1 MDTKFDFNETGKFD
15 FKQVGRRM
23 PYTTPDGF
31 FKDMEKN
38 ILEAVKDD
46 TPQAVNIQPQA
57 VNIQPQAV
65 NIQPQAVTNQP
76 QAVKVQPKK
85 RPVFKMIWAAAIA
98 VAASVAVLL
107 VLNIDFSAADSS
119 LASSHSSQPS
129 QAKSDLEQVDQA
141 FAQLS
146 EADQA
151 YLLDVYQE
159 DVFLNN

>member
-46 TPQAVNIQPQA
+46 TPQAVKIQPQS
-57 VNIQPQAV
+57 
-65 NIQPQAVTNQP
+65 
-76 QAVKVQPKK
+76 VKVQPKK
-85 RPVFKMIWAAAIA
+85 PPVFKMIWAAAIA

>member
-1 MDTKFDFNETGKFD
+1 MEKNMDTKFDFNETGKFD

-46 TPQAVNIQPQA
+46 TPQAVKIQPQS
-57 VNIQPQAV
+57 
-65 NIQPQAVTNQP
+65 
-76 QAVKVQPKK
+76 VKVQPKK

-107 VLNIDFSAADSS
+107 VLNIDFSAADSSLAMHSS

>member
-1 MDTKFDFNETGKFD
+1 MEKNMDTKFDFNETGKFD

-46 TPQAVNIQPQA
+46 T
-57 VNIQPQAV
+57 PQAV

>member
-1 MDTKFDFNETGKFD
+1 MEKNMDTKFDFNETGRFD
-15 FKQVGRRM
+15 FKQVGKRM

-31 FKDMEKN
+31 FKAMEKN

-46 TPQAVNIQPQA
+46 TPQAVKIQPQS
-57 VNIQPQAV
+57 
-65 NIQPQAVTNQP
+65 
-76 QAVKVQPKK
+76 VKVQPKK

>member
-46 TPQAVNIQPQA
+46 TPQAVNIQQ
-57 VNIQPQAV
+57 
-65 NIQPQAVTNQP
+65 QAVTNQP

>member
-1 MDTKFDFNETGKFD
+1 MEKNMDTKFDFNETGRFD
-15 FKQVGRRM
+15 FKQVGKRM

-38 ILEAVKDD
+38 ILETVKDD
-46 TPQAVNIQPQA
+46 TPQAVKIQPQS
-57 VNIQPQAV
+57 
-65 NIQPQAVTNQP
+65 
-76 QAVKVQPKK
+76 VKVQPKK
-85 RPVFKMIWAAAIA
+85 PPVFKMIWAAAIA

-107 VLNIDFSAADSS
+107 VLNIDFSTADSS

>member
-1 MDTKFDFNETGKFD
+1 MEKNMDTKFDFNETGRFD
-15 FKQVGRRM
+15 FKQVGKRM

-46 TPQAVNIQPQA
+46 TPQAVKIQPQS
-57 VNIQPQAV
+57 
-65 NIQPQAVTNQP
+65 
-76 QAVKVQPKK
+76 VKVQPKK
-85 RPVFKMIWAAAIA
+85 PPVFKMIWAAAIA

-151 YLLDVYQE
+151 YLLAVYQE

>member
-46 TPQAVNIQPQA
+46 TPQT
-57 VNIQPQAV
+57 V

>member
-1 MDTKFDFNETGKFD
+1 MDTKFDFNETGRFD
-15 FKQVGRRM
+15 FKQVGKRM

-46 TPQAVNIQPQA
+46 K
-57 VNIQPQAV
+57 
-65 NIQPQAVTNQP
+65 PQAVTNQP

-85 RPVFKMIWAAAIA
+85 RPVFKMIWAAVIA

>member
-1 MDTKFDFNETGKFD
+1 MEKNMDTKFDFNETGRFD
-15 FKQVGRRM
+15 FKQVGKRM

-46 TPQAVNIQPQA
+46 TPQAVKIQPQS
-57 VNIQPQAV
+57 
-65 NIQPQAVTNQP
+65 
-76 QAVKVQPKK
+76 VKVQPKK

-107 VLNIDFSAADSS
+107 VLNIDLSAADSS

>member
-1 MDTKFDFNETGKFD
+1 MEKNMDTKFDFNETGRFD
-15 FKQVGRRM
+15 FKQVGKRM

-46 TPQAVNIQPQA
+46 TPQAVKIQPQS
-57 VNIQPQAV
+57 
-65 NIQPQAVTNQP
+65 
-76 QAVKVQPKK
+76 VKVQPKK
-85 RPVFKMIWAAAIA
+85 PPVFKMIWAAAIA

-146 EADQA
+146 EADQT

>member
-1 MDTKFDFNETGKFD
+1 MEKNMDTKFDFNETGRFD
-15 FKQVGRRM
+15 FKQVGKRM

-46 TPQAVNIQPQA
+46 TPQAVKIQSQS
-57 VNIQPQAV
+57 
-65 NIQPQAVTNQP
+65 
-76 QAVKVQPKK
+76 VKVQLKK

>member
-1 MDTKFDFNETGKFD
+1 MEKNMDTKFDFNETGRFD
-15 FKQVGRRM
+15 FKQVGKRM

-46 TPQAVNIQPQA
+46 TPQAVKIQPQS
-57 VNIQPQAV
+57 
-65 NIQPQAVTNQP
+65 
-76 QAVKVQPKK
+76 VKVQPKK

-151 YLLDVYQE
+151 YLLDV
-159 DVFLNN
+159 

>member
-1 MDTKFDFNETGKFD
+1 MDTKFDFNETGRFD
-15 FKQVGRRM
+15 FKQVGKRM

-46 TPQAVNIQPQA
+46 TPQAVNIQL
-57 VNIQPQAV
+57 
-65 NIQPQAVTNQP
+65 QAVTNQP

>member
-1 MDTKFDFNETGKFD
+1 MEKNMDTKFDFNETGRFD
-15 FKQVGRRM
+15 FKQVGKRM

-46 TPQAVNIQPQA
+46 TPQAVKIQPQS
-57 VNIQPQAV
+57 
-65 NIQPQAVTNQP
+65 
-76 QAVKVQPKK
+76 VKVQPKK

-129 QAKSDLEQVDQA
+129 QTKSDLEQVDQA

>member
-1 MDTKFDFNETGKFD
+1 MEKNMDTKFDFNETGRFD
-15 FKQVGRRM
+15 FKQVGKRM

-46 TPQAVNIQPQA
+46 TPQAVKIQPQS
-57 VNIQPQAV
+57 
-65 NIQPQAVTNQP
+65 
-76 QAVKVQPKK
+76 VKVQPKK
-85 RPVFKMIWAAAIA
+85 RPVFKMIWAAVIA

-141 FAQLS
+141 FALLT

>member
-1 MDTKFDFNETGKFD
+1 MEKNMDTKFDFNETGRFD
-15 FKQVGRRM
+15 FKQVRKRM

-46 TPQAVNIQPQA
+46 TLQAVKIQPQS
-57 VNIQPQAV
+57 
-65 NIQPQAVTNQP
+65 
-76 QAVKVQPKK
+76 VKVQPKK

>member
-38 ILEAVKDD
+38 ILETVKDD
-46 TPQAVNIQPQA
+46 TPQAVKIQPQS
-57 VNIQPQAV
+57 
-65 NIQPQAVTNQP
+65 
-76 QAVKVQPKK
+76 VKVQPKK

-107 VLNIDFSAADSS
+107 VLNIDFSTADSS

>member
-46 TPQAVNIQPQA
+46 DT
-57 VNIQPQAV
+57 PQAV
-65 NIQPQAVTNQP
+65 NIQPQAVTNQS

>member
-1 MDTKFDFNETGKFD
+1 MEKNMDTKFDFNETGKFD

-46 TPQAVNIQPQA
+46 TPQAVNIQL
-57 VNIQPQAV
+57 
-65 NIQPQAVTNQP
+65 QAVTNQP

>member
-15 FKQVGRRM
+15 FKQVGRLM

-46 TPQAVNIQPQA
+46 T
-57 VNIQPQAV
+57 PQAV

>member
-1 MDTKFDFNETGKFD
+1 MSKTMDTKFD
-15 FKQVGRRM
+15 FKQVGKRM
-23 PYTTPDGF
+23 PYTTPDDF
-31 FKDMEKN
+31 FRDMEKN
-38 ILEAVKDD
+38 ILEAVKED
-46 TPQAVNIQPQA
+46 TPQAVKIQPQS
-57 VNIQPQAV
+57 
-65 NIQPQAVTNQP
+65 
-76 QAVKVQPKK
+76 VKVQPKK

>member
-1 MDTKFDFNETGKFD
+1 MEKNMDTKFDFNETGRFY
-15 FKQVGRRM
+15 FKQVGKRM

-46 TPQAVNIQPQA
+46 TPQAVKIQPQS
-57 VNIQPQAV
+57 
-65 NIQPQAVTNQP
+65 
-76 QAVKVQPKK
+76 VKVQPKK

-151 YLLDVYQE
+151 YLLDVYQK

>member
-57 VNIQPQAV
+57 V
-65 NIQPQAVTNQP
+65 TNQP

-85 RPVFKMIWAAAIA
+85 RPIFKMIWAAAIA